1 MLNIFDDKETKKTEV
16 TCVLRVGTLSEIRRI
31 TSMNVDGDYNACKI
45 SPLHVDTGE
54 RDPGKRPGYDAIY
67 DAHFRA
73 TADSVIMLIPNAL
86 LGDKDAR
93 FFEVTSHGM
102 QDLATREEVLQVL
115 AKTGGVE
122 PVGEY
127 A

>member
-1 MLNIFDDKETKKTEV
+1 MLNIFDDKDSQPTEV
-16 TCVLRVGTLSEIRRI
+16 ACVLRVGTLSEIWHV
-31 TSMNVDGDYNACKI
+31 TSMNVDGDYNADKI
-45 SPLHVDTGE
+45 RPRHVDTGE

-67 DAHFRA
+67 DAHFTA
-73 TADSVIMLIPNAL
+73 TVASVIVMYPNAIR
-86 LGDKDAR
+86 GRDGSR
-93 FFEVTSHGM
+93 FFEATPHGM
-102 QDLATREEVLQVL
+102 QELATREEVLEAL